1 MDAPEFQDEPAS
13 NDERPEGPM
22 ILGVPWDFPQQLIR
36 TAADLADGLK
46 VHLIC
51 AFVDPSSYL
60 TEWEPRW
67 SEAVSLE
74 PAHNTEA
81 QYPSAHLLRRL
92 ANILGEP
99 GQQWSFR
106 VLNGDVAQA
115 LGRLAASTGA
125 SLMVLGG
132 PRPGPLARMQRIV
145 EGSVSAFLIRA
156 QRWPVLVVPQRLNT
170 R

>member
-1 MDAPEFQDEPAS
+1 MGAPEFQDESAFD
-13 NDERPEGPM
+13 DERPERPL
-22 ILGVPWDFPQQLIR
+22 ILGVAWDFPQHVIR
-36 TAADLADGLK
+36 TASDLAEGLK

-60 TEWEPRW
+60 TEWEPSW

-74 PAHNTEA
+74 PALNTEA
-81 QYPSAHLLRRL
+81 QYPSAHLRHRL

-106 VLNGDVAQA
+106 LLNGDVPQA

-125 SLMVLGG
+125 SLIVLGG
-132 PRPGPLARMQRIV
+132 PRPGCMARMERIV
-145 EGSVSAFLIRA
+145 EGSVSACLIRA
-156 QRWPVLVVPQRLNT
+156 QRWPVLVVPQHLNT
-170 R
+170 Q